1 MSGALDL
8 NANVLESFD
17 GGGTWD
23 LMNANPVYV
32 LDYSGGVEEGVSE
45 AKQVV
50 ASNNSVFGVPAQ
62 QWIAET
68 FTLGSSTQL
77 SGFRVRLNA
86 PAGGPSAPVSFTL
99 ASYSAG
105 VLGSTIGSGNL
116 GVINDTAFRW
126 YTGLFGSNPTLI
138 PGTYA
143 LAFSTTSGDSTS
155 GYYQFSIA
163 DSSSQ
168 FSPYSGLTY
177 DGSNSAYAIST
188 NAGASFSANTGR
200 DLAFEL
206 LLAPQQAN
214 LGQSWGMDTSN
225 PGFLSRLGAA
235 GAVFNGQ
242 MWVIG
247 GTNDPGPNYLNDAW
261 VSSDGFNWSQQG
273 TLGTSGRTGAAAA
286 VLGSPATLWVSGG
299 SNSLNVPLSDV
310 WANTGSGW
318 TQQSTGA
325 AFGGRFGHG
334 MVSFGNK
341 LWVIGG
347 FNSGFLQDVWNSGDG
362 VNWTPVTA
370 AGPSPPRDN
379 FGCVVY
385 NDRIWVIGGSTSSGP
400 INDVWSSTDGLNWT
414 QVGTAPF
421 SARADFGCAALDNR
435 LWVYGGASGAVST
448 PVNDVWWSQDGANWT
463 QATTGPF
470 FTARYGHVGLTFNN
484 GLFAIGGYNGTSSL
498 SDVWQ
503 APLFQPQRPPSRQ
516 RRFIPL
522 PPTPP

>member
-1 MSGALDL
+1 MYIKIIPVSPAPCSRPALPPLSLAVAGAVLRSLPPLLYSGSVYHLVLSAPGGSPSAWAQFAITTPHNGIYPVSGALDL

-370 AGPSPPRDN
+370 AGPSPPGTISAVWFTTTG
-379 FGCVVY
+379 FG
-385 NDRIWVIGGSTSSGP
+385 SSG
-400 INDVWSSTDGLNWT
+400 D
-414 QVGTAPF
+414 
-421 SARADFGCAALDNR
+421 R
-435 LWVYGGASGAVST
+435 
-448 PVNDVWWSQDGANWT
+448 PV
-463 QATTGPF
+463 
-470 FTARYGHVGLTFNN
+470 
-484 GLFAIGGYNGTSSL
+484 
-498 SDVWQ
+498 Q
-503 APLFQPQRPPSRQ
+503 APSMTSGP
-516 RRFIPL
+516 
-522 PPTPP
+522 PPTD